1 MTINTKGGFMQEC
14 VKKFFEKNTSCLNV
28 RGIEL
33 AAGVPPKTLDHFLKG
48 RRPLNEAATKKIVA
62 VLKQLSFK

>member
-1 MTINTKGGFMQEC
+1 MSEKIKAH
-14 VKKFFEKNTSCLNV
+14 FEKNTSCLNV

-48 RRPLNEAATKKIVA
+48 RRSLNEDTAKKISA
-62 VLKQLSFK
+62 VLKKLAYK

>member
-1 MTINTKGGFMQEC
+1 MNEKIK
-14 VKKFFEKNTSCLNV
+14 VFFEKNTFCLNV

-48 RRPLNEAATKKIVA
+48 RRPLSEDSAKKIVFI
-62 VLKQLSFK
+62 LKQLAYK

>member
-1 MTINTKGGFMQEC
+1 MQLKI
-14 VKKFFEKNTSCLNV
+14 KKYFDKNASCLNV

-48 RRPLNEAATKKIVA
+48 RRQLTEENARKIID
-62 VLKQLSFK
+62 VLKLLRYK

>member
-1 MTINTKGGFMQEC
+1 MTSEI
-14 VKKFFEKNTSCLNV
+14 KKYFEKNASCLNV

-33 AAGVPPKTLDHFLKG
+33 AAGVPPKTLDHFLKC
-48 RRPLNEAATKKIVA
+48 RRSLSQDATKKIVA